1 MIREVEIEGF
11 KSIRK
16 LRLECRRI
24 NLFIGPPN
32 TGKSNLLESLGVFCL
47 HYAPAEL
54 RAFARCQTMAD
65 LFHDQDVGSPVR
77 VRADGYTWTLGYR
90 PSVAPPFHIGAER
103 SFNYYYNF
111 DATLEGGGILIP
123 PLTLRDLLD
132 DTPKGGGAFE
142 PHRLPFRFYRFVSL
156 DRFPAKEPGFL
167 RPPHGENML
176 HLLLL
181 HRTLR
186 QKIAEIFA
194 AYGLRLVLKPQE
206 DRIELQKEAEGV
218 IIAYPYILASDTLR
232 RLVFHLLAIE
242 TNEGALLIFEE
253 PEAHAFPYYT
263 KYLAERIALDAR
275 NQYWISTHNPYFLL
289 AILEKAPREDVA
301 VFLTAWREGATQVR
315 PLGEAEIQEMVDAG
329 CSLFFDLE
337 RFLSSEEAE

>member
-32 TGKSNLLESLGVFCL
+32 TGKSNLLESLGMFSL
-47 HYAPAEL
+47 PYAPAEL

-77 VRADGYTWTLGYR
+77 VRADDYTWTLGYE
-90 PSVAPPFHIGAER
+90 PSVAPPFRIEVG
-103 SFNYYYNF
+103 SFFELKPYYSYYYNF
-111 DATLEGGGILIP
+111 DATLNFEA
-123 PLTLRDLLD
+123 
-132 DTPKGGGAFE
+132 TPKGGGALE
-142 PHRLPFRFYRFVSL
+142 PHRLPFRFYRFVPL

>member
-32 TGKSNLLESLGVFCL
+32 TGKSNLLESLGIFCL

-77 VRADGYTWTLGYR
+77 VRADDYTWTLKYE
-90 PSVAPPFHIGAER
+90 PSVAPPFRIKAER
-103 SFNYYYNF
+103 SFESYYHFDATFESATFYHF
-111 DATLEGGGILIP
+111 DATLK
-123 PLTLRDLLD
+123 R
-132 DTPKGGGAFE
+132 GGAFE
-142 PHRLPFRFYRFVSL
+142 PHRLPFRFYRFVPL

>member
-32 TGKSNLLESLGVFCL
+32 TGKSNLLESLGMFSL
-47 HYAPAEL
+47 PYAPAEL

-77 VRADGYTWTLGYR
+77 VRADDYTWTLKYE
-90 PSVAPPFHIGAER
+90 PSDPRPFHIAAELF
-103 SFNYYYNF
+103 SYGYKF
-111 DATLEGGGILIP
+111 DTTFEGGGVSDP
-123 PLTLRDLLD
+123 R
-132 DTPKGGGAFE
+132 
-142 PHRLPFRFYRFVSL
+142 RLPFRFYRFVSL

-181 HRTLR
+181 HKPLR

-194 AYGLRLVLKPQE
+194 EYGLRLVLKPQE
-206 DRIELQKEAEGV
+206 DRIELQKEADGV

-301 VFLTAWREGATQVR
+301 VFLTAWREGATQIR
-315 PLGEAEIQEMVDAG
+315 PLGEAEIQEIVDAG

-337 RFLSSEEAE
+337 RFLSSEEKGFEDFIRAL

>member
-32 TGKSNLLESLGVFCL
+32 TGKSNLLESLGMFSL
-47 HYAPAEL
+47 PYAPA
-54 RAFARCQTMAD
+54 
-65 LFHDQDVGSPVR
+65 VR
-77 VRADGYTWTLGYR
+77 VRADDYTWTLGYE
-90 PSVAPPFHIGAER
+90 PSVAPPFRIEVEAFFLN
-103 SFNYYYNF
+103 SYYYNF
-111 DATLEGGGILIP
+111 DATLNFEA
-123 PLTLRDLLD
+123 T
-132 DTPKGGGAFE
+132 TKGGGALE
-142 PHRLPFRFYRFVSL
+142 PDRLPFRFYRFVPL

-176 HLLLL
+176 HLLLF

-242 TNEGALLIFEE
+242 TNKGALLIFEE

-329 CSLFFDLE
+329 CSLFFDLK

>member
-11 KSIRK
+11 KSIQK

-32 TGKSNLLESLGVFCL
+32 TGKSNLLEGLGIFCL

-77 VRADGYTWTLGYR
+77 VRADGYTWTLKYE
-90 PSVAPPFHIGAER
+90 PSVDPPFRIKAER
-103 SFNYYYNF
+103 SFESYYHF
-111 DATLEGGGILIP
+111 DATL
-123 PLTLRDLLD
+123 
-132 DTPKGGGAFE
+132 GGGAFE
-142 PHRLPFRFYRFVSL
+142 PHRLPFRFYRFVPL

-337 RFLSSEEAE
+337 CFLSSEEAE

>member
-11 KSIRK
+11 KSIRH

-32 TGKSNLLESLGVFCL
+32 TGKSNLLESLGMFSL
-47 HYAPAEL
+47 PYYPEKL

-65 LFHDQDVGSPVR
+65 LFYDQDVESAVR
-77 VRADGYTWTLGYR
+77 VRADAYTWTLEYE
-90 PSVAPPFHIGAER
+90 PSGLRLFRITAEIHEYYDSSFR
-103 SFNYYYNF
+103 YEYDSDANFLTGSSFNPEHF
-111 DATLEGGGILIP
+111 
-123 PLTLRDLLD
+123 
-132 DTPKGGGAFE
+132 
-142 PHRLPFRFYRFVSL
+142 PFRFYQFTPL
-156 DRFPAKEPGFL
+156 ERFPKTEPDFL
-167 RPPHGENML
+167 RPPHGENMV
-176 HLLLL
+176 HLLLYYKP
-181 HRTLR
+181 LR
-186 QKIAEIFA
+186 RKIAEIFA

-206 DRIELQKEAEGV
+206 DRIELQKEAEEV

>member
-1 MIREVEIEGF
+1 
-11 KSIRK
+11 
-16 LRLECRRI
+16 
-24 NLFIGPPN
+24 
-32 TGKSNLLESLGVFCL
+32 
-47 HYAPAEL
+47 
-54 RAFARCQTMAD
+54 
-65 LFHDQDVGSPVR
+65 
-77 VRADGYTWTLGYR
+77 
-90 PSVAPPFHIGAER
+90 
-103 SFNYYYNF
+103 
-111 DATLEGGGILIP
+111 
-123 PLTLRDLLD
+123 
-132 DTPKGGGAFE
+132 
-142 PHRLPFRFYRFVSL
+142 
-156 DRFPAKEPGFL
+156 
-167 RPPHGENML
+167 ML

>member
-11 KSIRK
+11 KSIQK

-32 TGKSNLLESLGVFCL
+32 TGKSNLLEGLGIFCL

-65 LFHDQDVGSPVR
+65 LFHDQDMGSPVR
-77 VRADGYTWTLGYR
+77 VRADGYTWTLKYE
-90 PSVAPPFHIGAER
+90 PSDPRPFHIATELFSYG
-103 SFNYYYNF
+103 YKF
-111 DATLEGGGILIP
+111 DTTFE
-123 PLTLRDLLD
+123 
-132 DTPKGGGAFE
+132 GGGAFE
-142 PHRLPFRFYRFVSL
+142 PHRLPFRFYRFVPL

-337 RFLSSEEAE
+337 CFLSSEEAE